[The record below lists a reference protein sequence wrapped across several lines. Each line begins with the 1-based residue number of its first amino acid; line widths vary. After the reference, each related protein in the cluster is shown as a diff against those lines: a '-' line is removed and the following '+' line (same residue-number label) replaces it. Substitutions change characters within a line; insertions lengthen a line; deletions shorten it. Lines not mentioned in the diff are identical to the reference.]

1 MEEQLRILVSIAAAI
16 VLEAMP
22 FLAAGSLLSA
32 IVEVCVSSER
42 LVRLVPRSTL
52 GRIGMGIGAGV
63 VLPTC
68 ECGVVPVAR
77 RLLRKGLPAST
88 TLAYLIAAPILNPIV
103 LISTYVAFRGE
114 LAMVGGRAGVAG
126 LVAFAVGWL
135 MRGQAREQVLR
146 DSAAPHGGDHDHAAH
161 THGGHAH
168 DGHAHDG
175 HAHDHGRFRAV
186 LHHAADD
193 FLTMGAWLILG
204 SLAAATLKVLMPPET
219 FGLLEAN
226 QVVAIGGMMAL
237 AVALSVCSEAD
248 AFVAAS
254 FVTLPAIA
262 HLAFI
267 TIGPMVDLKLIGLY
281 LATFRRRTVWILLL
295 VPTVLVFAT
304 CMLLGVWW

>member
-42 LVRLVPRSTL
+42 LVRLVPKNAL
-52 GRIGMGIGAGV
+52 GRVGLGIGAGF

-77 RLLRKGLPAST
+77 RLLRKGLPPST
-88 TLAYLIAAPILNPIV
+88 ALAYLIAAPILNPIV
-103 LISTYVAFRGE
+103 LISTYVAFRGD

-126 LVAFAVGWL
+126 LVAFAVGWM
-135 MRGQAREQVLR
+135 MRAQTREQVLR
-146 DSAAPHGGDHDHAAH
+146 EGEAPTHDH
-161 THGGHAH
+161 GEH
-168 DGHAHDG
+168 DHK
-175 HAHDHGRFRAV
+175 HGRFRAI
-186 LHHAADD
+186 LRHAADD
-193 FLTMGAWLILG
+193 FLTMGAWLIIG
-204 SLAAATLKVLMPPET
+204 SLAAATLKVAMPPET
-219 FGLLEAN
+219 FGLLEQN
-226 QVVAIGGMMAL
+226 QLAAVGGMMVL

-254 FVTLPAIA
+254 FVTLPAVA

-267 TIGPMVDLKLIGLY
+267 TLGPMVDLKLIGLY
-281 LATFRRRTVWILLL
+281 IATFRRRTVWILML
-295 VPTVLVFAT
+295 VPTVLVFLA
-304 CMLLGVWW
+304 CMLLGAWL